1 MSDKDLINTLTK
13 AHLSELRRIITGL
26 DEEDLSRL
34 NNLIKDPDAFSDH
47 IMQFLPLSVKKLIAS
62 NSVSLDDIVPFIEQA
77 IQASI
82 VNNPQKFANI
92 LYPIMIPAIRKA
104 VSEDIK
110 RMLDNVTSSVD
121 NSFSLKR
128 LGWRLQSIF
137 SGKSYGEI
145 VMSHAYIY
153 RVRQVFLIHR
163 ETGLL
168 LTEMT
173 DDKGGITH
181 DADMVSS
188 MLTAIKDF
196 AQDSFKVGKE
206 ESDLNT
212 IQMGE
217 YTIWIEQGPHA
228 IIAAIIEGR
237 APEEL
242 KVVLKEAIEGIHV
255 NFNSELTS
263 FDGDTALFDKSDR
276 FLKNCIR
283 HQEKEKK
290 KKKPVASIILLIILL
305 GALGYWI
312 YISIDTKIRF
322 NQFIEVVKTE
332 PGIVVNK
339 TFTEAGKKVVTG
351 LRDPLASN
359 PFDYSSRYGFDTSC
373 LDLRFKPFIS
383 LEHAIVLK
391 RARLLLDKNM
401 KDVTLIGDTLIVVGS
416 FTRQEADSIEERLLM
431 IPGVNWVKFGH
442 IDSQEMKKKIVKQ
455 NIFNIEKHYF
465 TFKYNVF
472 KLDSTQKVEFE
483 KLIEEIN
490 KVYNFNFKQDSVPVI
505 LVIAH
510 TSHAG
515 NSEANKIVAFKRA
528 KQFMGLMIDAG
539 IPMET
544 LVPTVVFIEDEDEDD
559 PYPIRSVSFKVK
571 YVKPKE
577 L

>member
-1 MSDKDLINTLTK
+1 MSDQKFIDTLTK

-34 NNLIKDPDAFSDH
+34 NNLIKDPDEFSDH

-62 NSVSLDDIVPFIEQA
+62 NQISLDEIVPFIEQA
-77 IQASI
+77 IQSSI

-121 NSFSLKR
+121 NSFSIKR
-128 LGWRLQSIF
+128 LGWRLQSLF

-145 VMSHAYIY
+145 VMSHAFIF

-168 LTEMT
+168 LTEVT
-173 DDKGGITH
+173 DDKGGIAH
-181 DADMVSS
+181 NADMVSS

-196 AQDSFKVGKE
+196 AQDSFNVDKS

-217 YTIWIEQGPHA
+217 YTIWIEQGPYA

-237 APEEL
+237 APEDL
-242 KVVLKEAIEGIHV
+242 KLVLKETIESVHV
-255 NFNSELTS
+255 NFNNELVS
-263 FDGDTALFDKSDR
+263 FEGDTSVFEKGNR

-283 HQEKEKK
+283 YQEKEKK
-290 KKKPVASIILLIILL
+290 KKKPVVSILLLLILL

-312 YISIDTKIRF
+312 YTTVDTKLRF
-322 NQFIEVVKTE
+322 KQFIEAVKTE
-332 PGIVVNK
+332 PGIMVNK
-339 TFTEAGKKVVTG
+339 TFSQNGKRVVTG
-351 LRDPLASN
+351 LKDPVANN
-359 PFDYSSRYGFDTSC
+359 PYSYSERYGFDTST
-373 LDLRFKPFIS
+373 LELRFKPFIS
-383 LEHAIVLK
+383 LEYPIILK
-391 RARLLLDKNM
+391 RVRKVFGDIPAEVLLQD
-401 KDVTLIGDTLIVVGS
+401 DTLYV
-416 FTRQEADSIEERLLM
+416 TNTLPEQTADSVKNYLLI
-431 IPGVNWVKFGH
+431 IPGINQVEFTN
-442 IDSQEMKKKIVKQ
+442 IDKKLKKKEIVHK

-465 TFKYNVF
+465 TFEYNVV
-472 KLDSTQKVEFE
+472 KLDSLQKAEF
-483 KLIEEIN
+483 KNLIKEIN
-490 KVYNFNFKQDSVPVI
+490 NVFDFNFKQDSVPVI

-510 TSHAG
+510 TSHSG
-515 NSEANKIVAFKRA
+515 NAEANKLVAFRRA

-539 IPMET
+539 IPMES
-544 LVPTVVFIEDEDEDD
+544 LVPTVAFIEDNNDE
-559 PYPIRSVSFKVK
+559 YPIRSVSFKVK
-571 YVKPKE
+571 YVKPE
-577 L
+577 DL

>member
-1 MSDKDLINTLTK
+1 MSDQKFIDTLTK

-34 NNLIKDPDAFSDH
+34 NNLIKDPDEFSDH

-62 NSVSLDDIVPFIEQA
+62 NQISLDEIVPFIEQA
-77 IQASI
+77 IQSSI

-121 NSFSLKR
+121 NSFSIKR
-128 LGWRLQSIF
+128 LGWRLQSLF

-145 VMSHAYIY
+145 VMSHAFIF

-168 LTEMT
+168 LTEVT
-173 DDKGGITH
+173 DDKGGIAH
-181 DADMVSS
+181 NADMVSS

-196 AQDSFKVGKE
+196 AQDSFNVDKS

-217 YTIWIEQGPHA
+217 YTIWIEQGPYA

-237 APEEL
+237 APEDL
-242 KVVLKEAIEGIHV
+242 KLVLKETIESVHV
-255 NFNSELTS
+255 NFNNELVS
-263 FDGDTALFDKSDR
+263 FEGDTSVFEKSNR

-283 HQEKEKK
+283 YQEKEKK
-290 KKKPVASIILLIILL
+290 KKKPVVSILLLLILL

-312 YISIDTKIRF
+312 YTTVDTKLRF
-322 NQFIEVVKTE
+322 KQFIEAVKTE
-332 PGIVVNK
+332 PGIMVNK
-339 TFTEAGKKVVTG
+339 TFSQNGKRVVTG
-351 LRDPLASN
+351 LKDPVANN
-359 PFDYSSRYGFDTSC
+359 PYSYSERYGFDTST
-373 LDLRFKPFIS
+373 LELRFKPFIS
-383 LEHAIVLK
+383 LEYPIILK
-391 RARLLLDKNM
+391 RVRKVFGDIPAEVLLQD
-401 KDVTLIGDTLIVVGS
+401 DTLYV
-416 FTRQEADSIEERLLM
+416 TNTLPEQTADSVKNYLLI
-431 IPGVNWVKFGH
+431 IPGINQVEFTN
-442 IDSQEMKKKIVKQ
+442 IDKKLKKKEIVHK

-465 TFKYNVF
+465 TFEYNVV
-472 KLDSTQKVEFE
+472 KLDSLQKAEF
-483 KLIEEIN
+483 KNLIKEIN
-490 KVYNFNFKQDSVPVI
+490 NVFDFNFKQDSVPVI

-510 TSHAG
+510 TSHSG
-515 NSEANKIVAFKRA
+515 NAEANKLVAFRRA

-539 IPMET
+539 IPMES
-544 LVPTVVFIEDEDEDD
+544 LVPTVAFIEDNNDE
-559 PYPIRSVSFKVK
+559 YPIRSVSFKVK
-571 YVKPKE
+571 YVKPE
-577 L
+577 DL

>member
-1 MSDKDLINTLTK
+1 MSDQKFIDTLTK

-34 NNLIKDPDAFSDH
+34 NNLIKDPDEFSDH

-62 NSVSLDDIVPFIEQA
+62 NQISLDEIVPFIEQA
-77 IQASI
+77 IQSSI

-121 NSFSLKR
+121 NSFSIKR
-128 LGWRLQSIF
+128 LGWRLQSLF

-145 VMSHAYIY
+145 VMSHAFIF

-168 LTEMT
+168 LTEVT
-173 DDKGGITH
+173 DDKGGIAH
-181 DADMVSS
+181 NADMVSS

-196 AQDSFKVGKE
+196 AQDSFNVDKS

-217 YTIWIEQGPHA
+217 YTIWIEQGPYA

-237 APEEL
+237 APEDL
-242 KVVLKEAIEGIHV
+242 KLVLKETIESVHV
-255 NFNSELTS
+255 NFNNELVS
-263 FDGDTALFDKSDR
+263 FEGDTSVFEKSNR

-283 HQEKEKK
+283 YQEKEKK
-290 KKKPVASIILLIILL
+290 KKKPVVSILLLLILL

-312 YISIDTKIRF
+312 YTTVDTKLRF
-322 NQFIEVVKTE
+322 KQFIEAVKTE
-332 PGIVVNK
+332 PGIMVNK
-339 TFTEAGKKVVTG
+339 TFSQNGKRVVTG
-351 LRDPLASN
+351 LKDPVANN
-359 PFDYSSRYGFDTSC
+359 PYSYSERYGFDTST
-373 LDLRFKPFIS
+373 LELRFKPFIS
-383 LEHAIVLK
+383 LEYPIILK
-391 RARLLLDKNM
+391 RVRKVFGNTPAEVLLQE
-401 KDVTLIGDTLIVVGS
+401 DTLYVTTA
-416 FTRQEADSIEERLLM
+416 FPKQTADSVKNQLLI
-431 IPGVNWVKFGH
+431 IPGINHVKFTN
-442 IDSQEMKKKIVKQ
+442 IDKEQKKKEIVIE
-455 NIFNIEKHYF
+455 NIFNIEQHYF
-465 TFKYNVF
+465 TFGYNVV
-472 KLDSTQKVEFE
+472 KLDSIQKAEF
-483 KLIEEIN
+483 KDLIKEIN
-490 KVYNFNFKQDSVPVI
+490 NVFDFNFKQDSVPVI

-510 TSHAG
+510 TSYSG
-515 NSEANKIVAFKRA
+515 NAEANKLVAFRRA

-544 LVPTVVFIEDEDEDD
+544 MVPTVAFIEDNNDE
-559 PYPIRSVSFKVK
+559 YPIRSVSFKVK
-571 YVKPKE
+571 YVKPE
-577 L
+577 DL